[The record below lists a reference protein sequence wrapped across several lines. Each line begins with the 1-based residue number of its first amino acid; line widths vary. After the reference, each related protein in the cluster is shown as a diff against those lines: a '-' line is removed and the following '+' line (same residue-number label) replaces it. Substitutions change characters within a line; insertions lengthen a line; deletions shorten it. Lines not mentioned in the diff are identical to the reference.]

1 MFFYRLGEEKHD
13 LMEKIYLVGE
23 SCSGT
28 GLVGQQVVIGLR
40 GLRMAAKSKQ
50 VAAVVVGLTV

>member
-1 MFFYRLGEEKHD
+1 MFFYRLGEEKPD

-28 GLVGQQVVIGLR
+28 GLVGQNKWQLWS
-40 GLRMAAKSKQ
+40 LD
-50 VAAVVVGLTV
+50 